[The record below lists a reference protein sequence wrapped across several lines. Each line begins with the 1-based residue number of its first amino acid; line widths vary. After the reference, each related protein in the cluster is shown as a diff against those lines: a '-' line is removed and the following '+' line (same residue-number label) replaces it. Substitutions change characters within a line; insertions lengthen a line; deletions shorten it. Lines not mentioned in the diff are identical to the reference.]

1 MIVLRPLS
9 FLILDVKHRGE
20 VTDFGCVV
28 CGEGRLLTGVNVVAI
43 YTHMQLLVNTLV
55 YFLGTRIGFLI

>member
-9 FLILDVKHRGE
+9 FLILDVNHGGE
-20 VTDFGCVV
+20 VTDFACIV

-43 YTHMQLLVNTLV
+43 YTHV
-55 YFLGTRIGFLI
+55 